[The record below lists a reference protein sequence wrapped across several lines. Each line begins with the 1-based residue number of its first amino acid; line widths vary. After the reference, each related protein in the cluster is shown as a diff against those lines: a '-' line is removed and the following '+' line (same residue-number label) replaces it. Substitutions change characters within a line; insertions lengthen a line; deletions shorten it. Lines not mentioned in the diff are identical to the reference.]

1 MQEVVRSVVAKKFA
15 NLKSLEDFMSRNNI
29 KVDRERESNYPNCKK
44 ACGVFVCVS
53 YLSRAHV
60 KNAKFF
66 QRVLQ
71 AQWPASLPLHYAT
84 LVLQASYDLW
94 VTLLSICHIRPHLS

>member
-1 MQEVVRSVVAKKFA
+1 MLPAPFLPSPPLPNDHFIHAKVLRQLSQDRMQEVVRSVVAKKFA
-15 NLKSLEDFMSRNNI
+15 NLKSLKDFMSRQQHQS
-29 KVDRERESNYPNCKK
+29 RERESNYPNCKK

-53 YLSRAHV
+53 YLSCAHV

-71 AQWPASLPLHYAT
+71 AQ
-84 LVLQASYDLW
+84 
-94 VTLLSICHIRPHLS
+94 